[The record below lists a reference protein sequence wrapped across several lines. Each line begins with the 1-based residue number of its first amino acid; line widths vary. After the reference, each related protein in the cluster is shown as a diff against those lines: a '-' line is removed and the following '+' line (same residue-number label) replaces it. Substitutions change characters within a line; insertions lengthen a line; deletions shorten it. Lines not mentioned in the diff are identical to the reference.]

1 MASSALLKRIAW
13 ADAVAQRLGSERNAR
28 DLAPQVLGATLSDET
43 AKAIARAESAP
54 QALTLLMAA
63 PEFMR
68 R

>member
-1 MASSALLKRIAW
+1 MSTSAPAIEHLL
-13 ADAVAQRLGSERNAR
+13 R

-43 AKAIARAESAP
+43 SRAIARAESAP